1 MLVLTWHSEP
11 GLPAEL
17 HVSNIGGNAV
27 KNPTVF
33 CSQSCN
39 LEDTLGKQRVPA
51 TGRKTE
57 SEPSK
62 AGHDMQGRKV
72 GSLFSSSDASLGKDG
87 FKVAV
92 SYLPCGKLWKCVL
105 MWAQLMCVTSH
116 QLKHSDCEQT
126 TGEVR
131 ALHSQLHA
139 QHRTQTHATLK
150 PQMHGK
156 ESLKQILCEHI
167 YNCKYFVYIKQVHL

>member
-17 HVSNIGGNAV
+17 HISNIGGNAV

-39 LEDTLGKQRVPA
+39 LEDPLGKQRVPA
-51 TGRKTE
+51 AGGKAE

-105 MWAQLMCVTSH
+105 MWAQLMCYLPSAEAQWLWANNRRSACSALPAPCPTQDSNPCNLKTSNAW
-116 QLKHSDCEQT
+116 KRVFKTDT
-126 TGEVR
+126 VR
-131 ALHSQLHA
+131 A
-139 QHRTQTHATLK
+139 
-150 PQMHGK
+150 
-156 ESLKQILCEHI
+156 
-167 YNCKYFVYIKQVHL
+167 YI